1 MNIVSLMSTG
11 AAPGLALDL
20 AMSAK
25 ARGLTFK
32 LIITTKNEL
41 LHLIELNLKSNEYAA
56 VSIPKNVST
65 LAMHYLSRGSLVRK
79 KIEPHL
85 NGNEPIVFTM
95 PGILEF
101 LWMKDKKRKSKVI
114 TVIHD
119 PYRHRGDMMPRN
131 FMIKFLYKQS
141 DRIIYFSEF
150 TRNYLKD
157 QYTKRSSL
165 DLVVSHPISSVIS
178 RLSNT
183 GQHNSDYILLIG
195 RNKSYQN
202 FEFIVK
208 VWKEEQHNL
217 QNVRLLIAGKN
228 TQKFRDEASGVY
240 VIDKWL
246 DEIEF
251 ANLIRSTKCLL
262 LPYLEASQSG
272 PASLAMAMHK
282 PIIYSKIEG
291 LDEQLSDYDNAESYE
306 GKQELIQLLNKANR
320 EEAMLNE
327 DFSDWLESWAAILS
341 FIEGERH
348 ARH

>member
-32 LIITTKNEL
+32 LIITTENEL
-41 LHLIELNLKSNEYAA
+41 LYLIKLNLKSNEYEV
-56 VSIPKNVST
+56 VSIPKSVSI

-85 NGNEPIVFTM
+85 MENEPIVFTM

-101 LWMKDKKRKSKVI
+101 LWMKDKKRKSKI
-114 TVIHD
+114 FTVIHD
-119 PYRHRGDMMPRN
+119 PYRHRGDLMPRD
-131 FMIKFLYKQS
+131 FMINFFYKQS
-141 DRIIYFSEF
+141 DRVIYFSEY
-150 TRNYLKD
+150 TRNYLIDK
-157 QYTKRSSL
+157 YGMRPSL
-165 DLVVSHPISSVIS
+165 DIVATHPVSSVIS

-183 GQHNSDYILLIG
+183 VQHNPDYILLIG

-208 VWKEEQHNL
+208 VWKEEQLHL

-228 TQKFRDEASGVY
+228 TQKFRDEASGVF

-262 LPYLEASQSG
+262 LPYLEGSQSG
-272 PASLAMAMHK
+272 PASLAVAMNK
-282 PIIYSKIEG
+282 PIIYSRIES
-291 LDEQLSDYDNAESYE
+291 LDEQLSHYDKAESYE
-306 GKQELIQLLNKANR
+306 GKQELIQLLNMAIR
-320 EEAMLNE
+320 EETMFNE
-327 DFSDWLESWAAILS
+327 DLSDWSESWAAILS
-341 FIEGERH
+341 FIESERRATH
-348 ARH
+348 